1 MSAEDDRLRIRL
13 AEIMSSAG
21 LGYNQISLE
30 ILYLIPR
37 EFVDQYIALWEKAL
51 GAAGSGDKAGQQLHR
66 DAQLG
71 KHKTETAAKG
81 KKIGAGSGGQGKR
94 YKKFFVIRDEE
105 ALELKGRI
113 DRRLRN
119 MAREMA
125 DSGRGKK
132 GGEKVLTQCKSCGK
146 IMSEGFRFCP
156 FDGSPIEQQKG
167 LKENEK

>member
-81 KKIGAGSGGQGKR
+81 KKIGAGRRRWSSKVGSTVGCGIWLVRWLTRDGERRAGRR
-94 YKKFFVIRDEE
+94 Y
-105 ALELKGRI
+105 
-113 DRRLRN
+113 
-119 MAREMA
+119 
-125 DSGRGKK
+125 
-132 GGEKVLTQCKSCGK
+132 
-146 IMSEGFRFCP
+146 
-156 FDGSPIEQQKG
+156 
-167 LKENEK
+167 